1 MLKVRFMNQKC
12 YDKEVLQLHN
22 IKLVIFFS
30 IIMHPSFPVWI
41 ILGQCNSFA
50 GYDVIQSDTDHPTHS
65 PPPTSSNQHKQAC
78 IWTLLAAGLHT
89 LTCLVSFL
97 VTDGLCVLYC

>member
-12 YDKEVLQLHN
+12 QDSSHVRKVLPLHN
-22 IKLVIFFS
+22 IKLVHFFS
-30 IIMHPSFPVWI
+30 IIMDPSFPVWI
-41 ILGQCNSFA
+41 ILCQCDSFA

-78 IWTLLAAGLHT
+78 T
-89 LTCLVSFL
+89 
-97 VTDGLCVLYC
+97 